1 MTAEAVTRRH
11 PLRATLAGVLLFA
24 IGAAI
29 GAGAV
34 MNYQRERDNLAGWT
48 RTSGQVMQ
56 LLETSAGQ
64 RPVVGFTA
72 PDGTRIRFTALAA
85 RGSSYRVGDAV
96 TVMYPSDDPSGAR
109 LDVPLL
115 RWGRPAFAAAGS
127 IVLMA
132 LGAYVAWYARKTGLG
147 DG

>member
-1 MTAEAVTRRH
+1 MTLDGATGRH

-29 GAGAV
+29 GAGAL
-34 MNYQRERDNLAGWT
+34 MNYQRERDNLEGWT
-48 RTSGQVMQ
+48 RANGQVMQ
-56 LLETSAGQ
+56 LLDTSSGQ
-64 RPVVGFTA
+64 RPIVGFTA
-72 PDGTRIRFTALAA
+72 PDGTRVRFTALAA
-85 RGSSYRVGDAV
+85 RGSSYRVGDPV
-96 TVMYPSDDPSGAR
+96 TVMFPSGDPSAAR
-109 LDVPLL
+109 IDQPLM

-147 DG
+147 DV

>member
-1 MTAEAVTRRH
+1 MTGRH

-34 MNYQRERDNLAGWT
+34 MNYQREREHLAGWT
-48 RTSGQVMQ
+48 RTNGQVMQ

-64 RPVVGFTA
+64 RPVIGFVA
-72 PDGTRIRFTALAA
+72 ADGTRFRFTALAA
-85 RGSSYRVGDAV
+85 RGTSYRVGDAV
-96 TVMYPSDDPSGAR
+96 TVLHPAGDPSGAR
-109 LDVPLL
+109 LEQPLV

-127 IVLMA
+127 IVLMV
-132 LGAYVAWYARKTGLG
+132 LGAYVAWYARRTGLEERVG
-147 DG
+147 

>member
-1 MTAEAVTRRH
+1 MTGRH

-34 MNYQRERDNLAGWT
+34 MNYQRERDRLAGWT
-48 RTSGQVMQ
+48 RTNGQVMQ
-56 LLETSAGQ
+56 LLETSGGQ

-72 PDGTRIRFTALAA
+72 ADGTRIRFTAFAA
-85 RGSSYRVGDAV
+85 RGTSYRVGDSV
-96 TVMYPSDDPSGAR
+96 TVVHPVDDPSAAR
-109 LDVPLL
+109 IDQPLA
-115 RWGRPAFAAAGS
+115 RWGRPAFAAAGAL
-127 IVLMA
+127 VLMA

>member
-1 MTAEAVTRRH
+1 MSERH

-48 RTSGQVMQ
+48 RTNGQVMQ
-56 LLETSAGQ
+56 LLETSRGQ
-64 RPVVGFTA
+64 RPVIGFTA
-72 PDGTRIRFTALAA
+72 PDGSRMRFTALAA
-85 RGSSYRVGDAV
+85 SGTSYRVGDAV
-96 TVMYPSDDPSGAR
+96 TVVYPADDPSGAR
-109 LDVPLL
+109 LDSPVL

-127 IVLMA
+127 IVLMV
-132 LGAYVAWYARKTGLG
+132 LGGYVAWYARKTGLA
-147 DG
+147 DGVG